1 MKLLN
6 IKFYETP
13 LSGSRVVADVETD
26 MEKPVCSFL
35 QVFNAHAIEILSL
48 YIYS

>member
-13 LSGSRVVADVETD
+13 LSGSRVVADGQTD
-26 MEKPVCSFL
+26 MAKSVGAFL
-35 QVFNAHAIEILSL
+35 
-48 YIYS
+48 